1 MINDISFLGVLLGY
15 PANNSVCVCIQDTL
29 YRLVK
34 LRDYIFN
41 NLNRCIMDK
50 ERQPPTESKPLLTKT
65 YFNLRWFYSL
75 PHITYTNLAPII

>member
-1 MINDISFLGVLLGY
+1 MINDINFLGVLLGY

-41 NLNRCIMDK
+41 NLNRCLMDK

-65 YFNLRWFYSL
+65 YFNLRSFLFLFHISL
-75 PHITYTNLAPII
+75 TQI